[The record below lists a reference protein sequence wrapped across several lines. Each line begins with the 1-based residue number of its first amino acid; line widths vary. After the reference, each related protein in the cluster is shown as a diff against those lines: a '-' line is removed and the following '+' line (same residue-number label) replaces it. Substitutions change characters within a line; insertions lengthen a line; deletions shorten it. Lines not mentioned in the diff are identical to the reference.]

1 MNIDYNAIGLRIRK
15 LRCQK
20 LWTQEKLA
28 EKADIAPDYLCRIE
42 LGKKR
47 PSLRSI
53 LLIAE
58 ALDTTVDDLL
68 IDVQKKNICLDK
80 NQETNC
86 DSEIIPSRSKSFLA
100 CLMALTFCFSAR
112 ACGISILYMSL
123 GFHISPVDSIW

>member
-68 IDVQKKNICLDK
+68 IDVQKKNIHSVESEANFLFAGCTEKQKLFVMAICQNIKEEMINYDK
-80 NQETNC
+80 
-86 DSEIIPSRSKSFLA
+86 IK
-100 CLMALTFCFSAR
+100 
-112 ACGISILYMSL
+112 
-123 GFHISPVDSIW
+123 